1 MLAHSGGGDFDKK
14 GLVKRA
20 RASDEMERK
29 RRKKGEEMQ
38 GGVCRLTG
46 IRR

>member
-20 RASDEMERK
+20 RGSDEME
-29 RRKKGEEMQ
+29 KKGE
-38 GGVCRLTG
+38 
-46 IRR
+46 RRVRRCKEEFVD